1 MLIPRRSDFRK
12 GLVSGSKPVVHPI
25 LHWLLLRVPEL
36 KKRAYLARYLV
47 KLDIPADFLQD
58 DIINDTFHQVLKNSA
73 QVTVLV
79 FNCLL
84 ARNTHEVLTGFHP
97 V

>member
-1 MLIPRRSDFRK
+1 M
-12 GLVSGSKPVVHPI
+12 SGSKPVVHPI

-58 DIINDTFHQVLKNSA
+58 DIINDTFHQVPSSLI
-73 QVTVLV
+73 VLI
-79 FNCLL
+79 CLRFGL
-84 ARNTHEVLTGFHP
+84 FINQKHS
-97 V
+97 